1 MFLNSLVFR
10 FSSVLLLLV
19 CGALLRPTKLMA
31 DVYGYTSQSVSV
43 DLESAGA
50 LSVPSSLSLTT
61 SGTTFN
67 SFTGSLSINYR
78 ARTTSGGNA
87 SITAAAVSEFSPST
101 GPLLSSNVLTF
112 TCGSAGLGTACS
124 SAQTVNVS
132 TNRTIV
138 SVGSNSCT
146 GGGGPCSS
154 SDPVSVAL
162 SFTLANSP
170 QYKTATYSTSLLFTI
185 SVV

>member
-1 MFLNSLVFR
+1 MAWYRLLYR
-10 FSSVLLLLV
+10 FSALVPLLV
-19 CGALLRPTKLMA
+19 APSLPPELTA
-31 DVYGYTSQSVSV
+31 QVYAYTSQNVSL

-61 SGTTFN
+61 TGSTFN
-67 SFTGSLSINYR
+67 SYTGSLSVNYR
-78 ARTTSGGNA
+78 ARTTAAGNA
-87 SITAAAVSEFSPST
+87 SITAAAVSEFSPDT
-101 GPLLSSNVLTF
+101 GPLLSNNVLTF

-124 SAQTVNVS
+124 STQTVNVS
-132 TNRTIV
+132 TNRTVV
-138 SVGSNSCT
+138 SIGSNTCT
-146 GGGGPCSS
+146 GGGGSCSS